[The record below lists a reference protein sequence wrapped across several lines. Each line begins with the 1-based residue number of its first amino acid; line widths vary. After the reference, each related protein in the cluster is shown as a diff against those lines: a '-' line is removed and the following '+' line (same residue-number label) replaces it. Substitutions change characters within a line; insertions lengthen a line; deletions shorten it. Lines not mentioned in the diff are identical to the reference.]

1 MVAVIVVRMNDQS
14 PQQDANDAGRPA
26 PRPFPNSNYIRPGI
40 DDRPDLD
47 KALTDE
53 DKAAVARLAVRQ
65 KPKTPPAAANQ
76 PEVQAA
82 AMGASSPVG
91 GTDKPVPDLESAFLD
106 MRDPMVDANGYRPT
120 KTQVLRMKIGFACTA
135 FFLAFA
141 LAALN
146 ITLVPQELDALGGPV
161 GGAVALSWV
170 LGVGILCSFV
180 ATIFF
185 LPLSDH
191 TRTPVGRRTP
201 WFAGG
206 ALICGLFA
214 FALGACHTPV
224 AVGIIWALMQIGL
237 AAMLCALHA
246 SIGERVPDKFRDAVG
261 TWRMVGL
268 LSGLVF
274 GIWFGVLMADEPSA
288 GMDLCAVALLA
299 AGVLGLLV
307 VPRESSTVYSR
318 AKPMKTSDLLVTL
331 RVGHPTAAWRTICL
345 TRLFASAGVMLA
357 VAYVWF
363 VVRYRGGVNAGLDL
377 RSTMTMV
384 ALMGLLACAMALL
397 GEGVTDLLRAS
408 FDNGRL
414 MLMIGIALAIVAA
427 VVPLVSYTTAGLYVF
442 AGIGGFAIHMIDDA
456 LQSLAVASVPQVDRA
471 AEYLAVFNTSA
482 TLGRL
487 LGVVVGGFVFAYAG
501 VFSSVFLWVA
511 LMFAFAG
518 ACGAASIATAAKR

>member
-1 MVAVIVVRMNDQS
+1 MKNEALIKLVQDFS
-14 PQQDANDAGRPA
+14 PWDAQEAA
-26 PRPFPNSNYIRPGI
+26 
-40 DDRPDLD
+40 DR
-47 KALTDE
+47 
-53 DKAAVARLAVRQ
+53 
-65 KPKTPPAAANQ
+65 
-76 PEVQAA
+76 
-82 AMGASSPVG
+82 
-91 GTDKPVPDLESAFLD
+91 ESA
-106 MRDPMVDANGYRPT
+106 
-120 KTQVLRMKIGFACTA
+120 LR
-135 FFLAFA
+135 
-141 LAALN
+141 
-146 ITLVPQELDALGGPV
+146 
-161 GGAVALSWV
+161 ALSTFED
-170 LGVGILCSFV
+170 ILSRDN
-180 ATIFF
+180 
-185 LPLSDH
+185 P
-191 TRTPVGRRTP
+191 
-201 WFAGG
+201 
-206 ALICGLFA
+206 
-214 FALGACHTPV
+214 
-224 AVGIIWALMQIGL
+224 IIH
-237 AAMLCALHA
+237 LCA
-246 SIGERVPDKFRDAVG
+246 SPWIMSRDMKSV
-261 TWRMVGL
+261 L
-268 LSGLVF
+268 LVYHRLYDSWGWC
-274 GIWFGVLMADEPSA
+274 GGHCDGDE
-288 GMDLCAVALLA
+288 DLCAVALLA

-377 RSTMTMV
+377 RLTMTMV

-408 FDNGRL
+408 FDNDRL
-414 MLMIGIALAIVAA
+414 VLMIGIALAIVAA

-518 ACGAASIATAAKR
+518 ACGAASIVTAAKR